1 MKRDIFIDNNI
12 ACRFANPV
20 DPNYK
25 DLVAWLND
33 NHVIPE
39 NQEDDR
45 AYLVVSNKL
54 LKEYFSSCRGA
65 FATNAIPNI
74 VGKLMKQGRLVKI
87 SNEQINEFKATFFS
101 KTVER
106 KLTSN
111 AEDRNHIPVV
121 LLSDRK
127 MALTNDENFTSDLV
141 NFPGFTVVV
150 SDRPEKISYK

>member
-25 DLVAWLND
+25 NLVAWLND

-54 LKEYFSSCRGA
+54 LKEYLSSCRGA

-74 VGKLMKQGRLVKI
+74 VNKMLREGRLVKI
-87 SNEQINEFKATFFS
+87 SNDQINEFKSAYFT
-101 KTVER
+101 KAVER

-121 LLSDRK
+121 LLSERK
-127 MALTNDENFTSDLV
+127 MALTNDEKFTYDLV
-141 NFPGFTVVV
+141 NFPGFTVIV
-150 SDRPEKISYK
+150 SDRPEQIPYK